1 LVIAWLLVLAFRPAH
16 ISWTRDW
23 QRNALV
29 AGLLFGVFNCIVQ
42 HRAFPYYRYPLLVFL
57 LPLIAI
63 DLTGLRTELNFP
75 LWRTR
80 TVYALA
86 VFGIGFSAFFLSPK
100 SAILIHRYRWW
111 QLDFVSSLQQNLTQL
126 GGPTLSGHI
135 QCIDSVSGCGTVLY
149 RMRLEQSTGVL
160 SDFLLFG
167 NPSDHQP
174 PDSIPIIRRTRAELS
189 AAILA
194 RPPKVIIVSSHLH
207 IEAGE
212 NFDKL
217 ARWPEFA
224 GFLATRYTLAT
235 EWHPTRPSLWWSR
248 AEMPASYRIYVLRTP
263 APPYS

>member
-1 LVIAWLLVLAFRPAH
+1 VAAVTRFSPRAYLLDA
-16 ISWTRDW
+16 DW
-23 QRNALV
+23 QRNALF
-29 AGLLFGVFNCIVQ
+29 AGLIFGVFNCIVQ

-63 DLTGLRTELNFP
+63 DLTGLHTELNIP

-80 TVYALA
+80 TLYALA
-86 VFGIGFSAFFLSPK
+86 VLGIGFSAFLLAPK

-111 QLDFVSSLQQNLTQL
+111 QLDFVSSLQQNLTLL
-126 GGPTLSGHI
+126 GGPALSGHI

-149 RMRLEQSTGVL
+149 RMRLKQSTGVL

-174 PDSIPIIRRTRAELS
+174 PDSIPIIRRTRAALS

-194 RPPKVIIVSSHLH
+194 QPPQVIVVTSHLH

-217 ARWPEFA
+217 ARWPELA
-224 GFLATRYTLAT
+224 TFLATRYTVAT
-235 EWHPTRPSLWWSR
+235 EWHPTRPALWWSR

-263 APPYS
+263 APPHS